1 MKEVT
6 ADSFENDI
14 INSDAQTI
22 VLFMRAPWCSSC
34 KAMAPRLE
42 RMAGEHDDFQ
52 LFSLNVEKAPQLA
65 RRFKVMGVPTFLIF
79 RHGTL
84 VDRKTG
90 EISVERLYKK
100 ISAAAGLDAE
110 TAKKNEIKGFF
121 RWPFKRKA

>member
-1 MKEVT
+1 MKET
-6 ADSFENDI
+6 GTETFDKDIAEENDRPTLI
-14 INSDAQTI
+14 F
-22 VLFMRAPWCSSC
+22 VRASWCSSC
-34 KAMAPRLE
+34 KAMAPAVE
-42 RMAGEHDDFQ
+42 RMAREHDDFQ
-52 LFSLNVEKAPQLA
+52 LFSLNVEQAPQLA

-79 RHGTL
+79 RHGML

-121 RWPFKRKA
+121 RWPFKKKA